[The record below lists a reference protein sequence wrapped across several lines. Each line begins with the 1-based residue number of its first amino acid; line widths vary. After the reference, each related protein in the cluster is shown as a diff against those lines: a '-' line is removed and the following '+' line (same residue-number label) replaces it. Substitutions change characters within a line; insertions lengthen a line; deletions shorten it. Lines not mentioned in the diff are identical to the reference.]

1 MANHKLITPYWFVIH
16 SRIDRYSRLVVYLH
30 ASTNNQAD
38 TVFQLFR
45 EATTMYNIPS
55 RVRCDMGLQNIEV
68 GRFMLDARGCNRGSI
83 ITGNFFVQNSFT
95 GFFFQNQPPAIKTW
109 MVGPLIPNGVKHFS
123 QTIFL
128 HLNSKN
134 EMSPAVFANDLG

>member
-16 SRIDRYSRLVVYLH
+16 SRIDGYSRLVVYLH
-30 ASTNNQAD
+30 ASTNNLAD

-55 RVRCDMGLQNIEV
+55 RVRCGMGLQNIEV
-68 GRFMLDARGCNRGSI
+68 GRFMLDARRCNRGSI

-95 GFFFQNQPPAIKTW
+95 GFFFKISHPQLKLEWSAP
-109 MVGPLIPNGVKHFS
+109 
-123 QTIFL
+123 
-128 HLNSKN
+128 
-134 EMSPAVFANDLG
+134 